1 MKNGIRL
8 LVQLWEPL
16 VPNYDLTYL
25 TTDSIQEG
33 VGSSQIL
40 PLVVKMS
47 ERGLKVNLISYEK
60 GRPSHLSEKVIAEAG
75 IDWTQL
81 HFDRNTKFAPLKRL
95 RELTGSISSSNV
107 IHARSDIPA
116 MSGILSDMGPVLWD
130 IRSLWT
136 DQRLFIE
143 SNRMVRFGVLGART
157 IERFNAKH
165 SSAISTLTNA
175 VVPELESRYKK
186 LSKIRTVV
194 PTAVDLRYFSF
205 SPQMPRSVRMLFSGT
220 YNAYYDLQL
229 SSVFCDALKKKIA
242 FETYWARPME
252 SPTRTLGLGEDRVLE
267 LNRSEMWPLIS
278 ASSFGMSVCR
288 NDAGVS
294 LKAAV
299 PTKIAE
305 FLSVGRPVVI
315 NKGLGDFDEIFRAF
329 DVGVILDGSSENM
342 RAGVEKILT
351 LIEDPETPYRCRAVA
366 EKYFSLDVGVE
377 NYLEIYG
384 KLHQ

>member
-1 MKNGIRL
+1 MPK
-8 LVQLWEPL
+8 
-16 VPNYDLTYL
+16 YDITYL

-60 GRPSHLSEKVIAEAG
+60 ERPSHFSAKVITEAG

-81 HFDRNTKFAPLKRL
+81 HFDMNTKLAPLKRL
-95 RELTGSISSSNV
+95 RELTGSIRSSNV

-130 IRSLWT
+130 IRSLWS

-143 SNRMVRFGVLGART
+143 SSRMRRLGVLGARA
-157 IERFNAKH
+157 IERFDAKH
-165 SSAISTLTNA
+165 SSGISTLTNA
-175 VVPELESRYKK
+175 VVPELESRYKR
-186 LSKIRTVV
+186 LSKNRTVV
-194 PTAVDLRYFSF
+194 PTAVDLNYFSF
-205 SPQMPRSVRMLFSGT
+205 SPQMPRSIRALFSGT

-229 SSVFCDALKKKIA
+229 SSVFCNTLKKKKP

-252 SPTRTLGLGEDRVLE
+252 SPMKTLGLGEDRILE

-278 ASSFGMSVCR
+278 ASSFGISVCR

-315 NKGLGDFDEIFRAF
+315 NKGLGDFDEIFKEF
-329 DVGVILDGSSENM
+329 DVGVILDGSSENLL
-342 RAGVEKILT
+342 AGVEKILS
-351 LIEDPETPYRCRAVA
+351 LIQDPETPYRCRAVA
-366 EKYFSLDVGVE
+366 EKYFSLDVGVDR
-377 NYLEIYG
+377 YLEIYG
-384 KLHQ
+384 NLH